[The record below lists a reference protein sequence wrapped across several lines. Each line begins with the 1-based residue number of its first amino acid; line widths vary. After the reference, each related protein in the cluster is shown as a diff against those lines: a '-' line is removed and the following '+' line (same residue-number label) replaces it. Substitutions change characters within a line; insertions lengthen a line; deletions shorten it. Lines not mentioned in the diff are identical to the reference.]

1 MSQIT
6 HQITFK
12 WWHESKEIKA
22 PTDSLLREDAIES
35 IFEMIQHGYT
45 SGTLDTS
52 HLEDGEE
59 IFYHG
64 SWDLKQIE

>member
-59 IFYHG
+59 VSYHG